1 LMTSVYMYAVSYD
14 LGFAPNPFGS
24 VCSLA
29 CCKPA
34 IRSGAKDGDWIVGL
48 TSTKLRP
55 SLRCVFGMQVTR
67 SVSFDEYWAETEF
80 ETRKSRRNGSAKK
93 QVGDNIYHRDAP
105 GAPWVQE
112 DSVHS
117 LEDGSQCPLN
127 TAHDTRVNRVLL
139 SERFI
144 YFGAA
149 APAVPAH
156 ILADLN
162 YTKNPRDMRK
172 YNLAKAKGLIDWLE
186 PQVVGNRNILLDDPI
201 NFAASSKRFSAT
213 HKRMV

>member
-1 LMTSVYMYAVSYD
+1 MYAVSYD
-14 LGFAPNPFGS
+14 LGFAPNPFGG

-48 TSTKLRP
+48 TGTKLHP
-55 SLRCVFGMQVTR
+55 ALRCVFAMQVTR
-67 SVSFDEYWAETEF
+67 SVTFDRYWADAEF

-93 QVGDNIYHRDAP
+93 QVGDNIYHRDTPAS
-105 GAPWVQE
+105 AWVQE

-117 LEDGSQCPLN
+117 LQDGSQCLLN

-139 SERFI
+139 SEHFI

-156 ILADLN
+156 ILATLN
-162 YTKNPRDMRK
+162 YTRNPRDMRK
-172 YNLAKAKGLIDWLE
+172 YSLAEAKTLIEWLE
-186 PQVVGNRNILLDDPI
+186 PKVAAHRNIPLDDPI
-201 NFAASSKRFSAT
+201 NFDASSKRFSAT
-213 HKRMV
+213 RQRMV